1 MRILSRFERVPG
13 DELENDQDIIL
24 SAYPQ
29 QTKPEIKND
38 TKGNYERMTQHEISD
53 YAIHKSL
60 IERLQDYER
69 RTFGT
74 QILSFLYTH
83 LIAGWRAGLFR
94 AFSLSSC
101 ALLLNISIYAWL
113 FATSEIDKGS
123 AIVTS
128 RSCNTIHNMDIG
140 IHAGLNIMS
149 TLILSAS
156 RYAMQ
161 GMTAPTRADVDKAH
175 SNGKWVEIGAQS
187 WRNLAYV
194 SKRNAFLWGVL
205 ALTGLPLH
213 LM

>member
-1 MRILSRFERVPG
+1 MGILSRFERVPG
-13 DELENDQDIIL
+13 DEFEDDQDIIL

-29 QTKPEIKND
+29 QSKPEIKDD
-38 TKGNYERMTQHEISD
+38 TKGNYERMTQQELSD
-53 YAIHKSL
+53 YAVYRSFT
-60 IERLQDYER
+60 EQLQDYER

-74 QILSFLYTH
+74 QVLSFLYNH

-113 FATSEIDKGS
+113 FAASEIEKGN

-149 TLILSAS
+149 TLILGAS
-156 RYAMQ
+156 TYAMQ

-187 WRNLAYV
+187 WRNIAYV

-205 ALTGLPLH
+205 AITSLPFH